1 LTVEACLGGKSITL
15 SRFAQ
20 KIPRAISK
28 KHEFPARHYV
38 TADKSGPHVIY
49 GMSPIDCF
57 DFFHDNKLLP
67 IKQGL

>member
-28 KHEFPARHYV
+28 KHEFPARHYIFIL
-38 TADKSGPHVIY
+38 HVQHQHL
-49 GMSPIDCF
+49 PVLQR
-57 DFFHDNKLLP
+57 LLVF
-67 IKQGL
+67 IG